1 MNSVNNKFDLLLRFV
16 EVVKEQSSWLI
27 EDLCSLLNINN
38 DEFDYIVSTLSQI
51 YISNDFDLFLDIEIS
66 DKKIDVELN
75 DVVSDTQ
82 FITDYELLSMYK
94 FLIDSDINYLES
106 FVPLKHLLSFKDILS
121 KHIAIKD
128 ENSSYLNDDEERV
141 LESQELII
149 DYSPLGS
156 VSSFNYHIKP
166 LSLLKKNE
174 GIALLALDVKANKPK
189 TFLIHRIQNTTKD
202 IFDFETVS
210 TSLNDEEYI
219 LKFKY
224 LDKNI
229 LISGI
234 DSSSIVKNKSGSYN
248 IKFRNR
254 DIAIEFYKKNIYKL
268 KVLDDIGIDNE
279 IKSSFNKVINLV
291 NK

>member
-38 DEFDYIVSTLSQI
+38 DEFDYIVNTLSQI

-224 LDKNI
+224 LDRNI

>member
-224 LDKNI
+224 LDRNI

-254 DIAIEFYKKNIYKL
+254 AIAIEFYKKNIYKL

>member
-189 TFLIHRIQNTTKD
+189 TFLIQRIQNTTKD

>member
-224 LDKNI
+224 LDRNI

-234 DSSSIVKNKSGSYN
+234 DSSSIVKNKNGSYN

-254 DIAIEFYKKNIYKL
+254 AIAIEFYKKNIYKL

>member
-1 MNSVNNKFDLLLRFV
+1 MAYRGP
-16 EVVKEQSSWLI
+16 
-27 EDLCSLLNINN
+27 INN

-224 LDKNI
+224 LDRNI

-234 DSSSIVKNKSGSYN
+234 DSSSIVKNKNGSYN

-254 DIAIEFYKKNIYKL
+254 AIAIEFYKKNIYKL

>member
-27 EDLCSLLNINN
+27 DDLCSFLNINN

-66 DKKIDVELN
+66 NKKIDVELN
-75 DVVSDTQ
+75 DIVSDTQ

-94 FLIDSDINYLES
+94 FLMDSDINYLES
-106 FVPLKHLLSFKDILS
+106 FVPINHLLIFKHILS

-128 ENSSYLNDDEERV
+128 EDSSYLNGNKDRV

-174 GIALLALDVKANKPK
+174 GIALLALDLKANKPK

-210 TSLNDEEYI
+210 TSLNDEEYT
-219 LKFKY
+219 LTFEY
-224 LDKNI
+224 LDRNI

-234 DSSSIVKNKSGSYN
+234 DNSSIVKNKGGSYN

-254 DIAIEFYKKNIYKL
+254 AIAIEFYKKNFYKL
-268 KVLDDIGIDNE
+268 KVFDDIGIDNE
-279 IKSSFNKVINLV
+279 IKSSFSKVINLV

>member
-27 EDLCSLLNINN
+27 DDLCSLLNINN

-210 TSLNDEEYI
+210 TSLSEEEYT
-219 LKFKY
+219 LTFEY
-224 LDKNI
+224 LDRNI

-234 DSSSIVKNKSGSYN
+234 DNSAIVKNKRGSYN

-254 DIAIEFYKKNIYKL
+254 AIAIEFCKKNLYKL
-268 KVLDDIGIDNE
+268 KALDDIGIDNE

>member
-27 EDLCSLLNINN
+27 DDLCSLLNINN

-224 LDKNI
+224 LDRNI

-234 DSSSIVKNKSGSYN
+234 DSSSIVKNKNGSYN

-254 DIAIEFYKKNIYKL
+254 AIAIEFYKKNIYKL